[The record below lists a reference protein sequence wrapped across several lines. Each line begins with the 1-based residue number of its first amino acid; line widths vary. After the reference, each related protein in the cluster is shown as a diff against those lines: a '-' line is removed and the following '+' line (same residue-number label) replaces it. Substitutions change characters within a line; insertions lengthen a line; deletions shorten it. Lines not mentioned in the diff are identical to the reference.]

1 MRIRILFCCPR
12 CRSSAFR
19 PSISRRFRD
28 SFLEKIGV
36 HPHRCYACRLRF
48 YLFKPLRLRAFA
60 AALDRPLIA
69 ADTPVQQPI
78 AVEAPARSATSIP
91 RYS

>member
-19 PSISRRFRD
+19 LSISRRFQD
-28 SFLEKIGV
+28 SLLEKLGV
-36 HPHRCYACRLRF
+36 HPHRCYRCRLRF

-60 AALDRPLIA
+60 AALDRPLIP
-69 ADTPVQQPI
+69 ADTPAKQPV
-78 AVEAPARSATSIP
+78 AVEAP
-91 RYS
+91 RYSS